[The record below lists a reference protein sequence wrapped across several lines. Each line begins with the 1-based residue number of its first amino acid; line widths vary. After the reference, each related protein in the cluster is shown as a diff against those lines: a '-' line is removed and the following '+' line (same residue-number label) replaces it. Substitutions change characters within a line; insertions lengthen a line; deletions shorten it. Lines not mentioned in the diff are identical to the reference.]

1 MYRLHEVKRP
11 DSAQTSQ
18 WSGSLNSTQTKSHG
32 TGEGFYLFS
41 SAQDVFNPQ
50 GELLLLLFVIII
62 IIMSKCINMSKFPH
76 FLCVLLVTMTGWKKY
91 VHKTPMQN
99 FCSVENVKAVL

>member
-62 IIMSKCINMSKFPH
+62 IIIMSKWYFPH